1 MATLPTLLRSG
12 TRSVSKL
19 DRVRASSKA
28 RLPLRTDPHWP
39 SAKLDRAELDV
50 TSEQLRTRSTHH
62 GAYPASS
69 SSNGQLRWQVREDTD
84 VASVRA
90 AACDQT
96 SAARFSAVLARTK
109 ACRVGEIIQETRM
122 QLDTARRAQAEMEAC
137 RSEADALADLMKTG
151 SMAELKIMQAARVK
165 AQAGTPRNA
174 GVVRL

>member
-12 TRSVSKL
+12 TRSVAKL

-28 RLPLRTDPHWP
+28 RLPLRKDP
-39 SAKLDRAELDV
+39 ELDV
-50 TSEQLRTRSTHH
+50 TSEQLRTRSTNH

-84 VASVRA
+84 VESVRA

-122 QLDTARRAQAEMEAC
+122 QLDTARRAQAELQAC